1 MDRIVVDLLKDFEAG
16 KISRRQLMQCMAM
29 GAVATAASAMFIT
42 PAEAAMKKAFKAVA
56 VNHISYNVS
65 DYAKARDFYMDIL
78 GMKLTYDDGKGCAL
92 EFGSLKSPDSLYIRN
107 TKPGEKANVDHLA
120 LSVLN
125 WQPPAQSQ
133 ALLTEFMKP
142 LNHEAKYDGDAAW
155 YGWDIDDYMVQ
166 VCDLKGVYPGA
177 ALHGFDA
184 KPGLEGAKKINA
196 SHPKSTKGFKT
207 TAINHISYNVADYA
221 KSRDWYMDTYG
232 MKLTYDDGKGCAL
245 EFGNPKAPDN
255 LYIRNVKPGMK
266 ANVDHLA
273 YSVANFNLAAAE
285 TQLKGLGLDPKFDG
299 DAAWTIH
306 DPDGYTIQV
315 CGEKGVYPG
324 AGAHGF
330 DPKPG
335 LDGAAKINAAHKK

>member
-1 MDRIVVDLLKDFEAG
+1 MDRTAVDLLKDFESG
-16 KISRRQLMQCMAM
+16 KISRRQLMQSLAL
-29 GAVATAASAMFIT
+29 GAVAAAASSVFIS
-42 PAEAAMKKAFKAVA
+42 PAEAATKKGFKAVA
-56 VNHISYNVS
+56 VNHISYNTA
-65 DYAKARDFYMDIL
+65 DYAKSRDFYMDIL

-184 KPGLEGAKKINA
+184 KPGLDGAAKINA
-196 SHPKSTKGFKT
+196 SRAKSTKGFKA

-245 EFGNPKAPDN
+245 EFGQPKSPDS
-255 LYIRNVKPGMK
+255 LYIRNMKPGEK
-266 ANVDHLA
+266 AHVDHLA
-273 YSVANFNLAAAE
+273 YSVADFKLKDTEAK
-285 TQLKGLGLDPKFDG
+285 LKGLGLDPKFDG

-324 AGAHGF
+324 AALPNF
-330 DPKPG
+330 TAAPG
-335 LDGAAKINAAHKK
+335 IAGAAKINAARK